1 MQDKTI
7 DKLLKAPAFTVQRKS
22 DKKKEKHSHWNA
34 FNLIPTIEELYSLS
48 EEYEYKI
55 KMLCWLVSDN
65 DSMTFIKL
73 YEERSLLDVYELLMM
88 KKALDYELH
97 N

>member
-1 MQDKTI
+1 MQDKRI
-7 DKLLKAPAFTVQRKS
+7 DYLLQAPAFTVTRKS
-22 DKKKEKHSHWNA
+22 DKKKERHSHWNA
-34 FNLIPTIEELYSLS
+34 FNLIPTTAELYSSS

-55 KMLCWLVSDN
+55 KMLCWIVSNN
-65 DSMTFIKL
+65 DSLTFIKL

-97 N
+97 D

>member
-1 MQDKTI
+1 M
-7 DKLLKAPAFTVQRKS
+7 
-22 DKKKEKHSHWNA
+22 
-34 FNLIPTIEELYSLS
+34 PTTEELYSSS

-55 KMLCWLVSDN
+55 KMLCWNASNN
-65 DSMTFIKL
+65 DSITFFKL
-73 YEERSLLDVYELLMM
+73 YEERSLLDIYEILMF